1 MRAYNRFLSVLF
13 VVGLCAGCTQ
23 PRDNGQYVARVG
35 DAVLTEEDLQKAG
48 LQSDNLRRDY
58 VSAWITSQLL
68 FQEAKRRG
76 LVESDDV
83 KRRSADALQQ
93 IAVSALLDK
102 EVYDDD
108 SSAISNAMIE
118 AEFRA
123 NAAAYRLR
131 EDVVNISYVL
141 FDERDAANAF
151 RSRLIR
157 GAAWSDALD
166 AVRSDPSTSANLLR
180 VAVQEYF
187 TRAMLYPEELWK
199 IARTLN
205 TGDVSYVVRTNAGYC
220 VVKVHDARRQGEVP
234 ELDYARSEIRE
245 RLLVK
250 RRSER
255 YGELLSTLRSRY
267 RIDVRTAAADSTND
281 QE

>member
-1 MRAYNRFLSVLF
+1 MLLAGLF
-13 VVGLCAGCTQ
+13 VACTQ
-23 PRDNGQYVARVG
+23 QQESGTYVARVG

-48 LQSDNLRRDY
+48 VQNDQLRQDY
-58 VSAWITSQLL
+58 VSSWVTSQLL
-68 FQEAKRRG
+68 FQEAKRAG
-76 LVESDDV
+76 LAESDDV
-83 KRRSADALQQ
+83 KRRVAGAMQQ
-93 IAVSALLDK
+93 IAVSALLDR
-102 EVYDDD
+102 EVYNED
-108 SSAISNAMIE
+108 SSAISEAAVE

-123 NAAAYRLR
+123 NPAAYRLR

-151 RSRLIR
+151 RSRLLR
-157 GAAWSDALD
+157 GAAWNDAVE
-166 AVRSDPSTSANLLR
+166 AVRSDQSQGAELLR
-180 VAVQEYF
+180 VASQEYF

-205 TGDVSYVVRTNAGYC
+205 KGDVSYVVRTNAGYC

-234 ELDYARSEIRE
+234 DLDYARNEIRE

-250 RRSER
+250 RRSEK
-255 YGELLSTLRSRY
+255 YNELLSSLRSRF
-267 RIDVRTAAADSTND
+267 RIDVRTGAGDSTNE